1 MFPLSP
7 CLVCE
12 EERETKIFR
21 SLSSSLLYLLKSPAN
36 SKNFLRQKIPYILD
50 MSHYLSYSCGYF
62 YVLCFYGKSFPSSCE
77 TTKKVWNR
85 FGEKLEFEKWA
96 VGSRR

>member
-36 SKNFLRQKIPYILD
+36 SKNFLRQKIPYILFKYGSIID
-50 MSHYLSYSCGYF
+50 QGLTYDSIAYMCW
-62 YVLCFYGKSFPSSCE
+62 LCTSS
-77 TTKKVWNR
+77 V
-85 FGEKLEFEKWA
+85 GMLKW
-96 VGSRR
+96 GNDLLFLDTL